1 MRLADMKTSRA
12 LQSGAGLGLV
22 QRAPLFKRLG
32 VLFLSFAFISGC
44 ASQPAWW
51 DAQYDYRN
59 GGSSA
64 GSSKNYSSSA
74 RRNAPSPLPRP
85 SVSTPRRPPA
95 QTASRS
101 SGTYHVVKRGETVYR
116 ISKMHGMQVS
126 ELASLNGLDSSYNIE
141 VGQKLRLKGTP
152 VQVAAAYPQAR
163 PGQTGTVSPGAP
175 RPYVKPP
182 LPAPPPPAG
191 GFIWPAEGRVLSSFG
206 SKEGGLHNDGINIAV
221 PEGTPVR
228 AAQSGVVAYVGNE
241 LKGYGNLV
249 LVRHADGWMT
259 AYAHNGKILAKR
271 GDKVVKGQTI
281 ALSGQSGSVSTPQ
294 IHFEVRKGTKP
305 VDPKRIVRA

>member
-1 MRLADMKTSRA
+1 MLGNFSRP
-12 LQSGAGLGLV
+12 
-22 QRAPLFKRLG
+22 AP
-32 VLFLSFAFISGC
+32 A
-44 ASQPAWW
+44 
-51 DAQYDYRN
+51 
-59 GGSSA
+59 
-64 GSSKNYSSSA
+64 
-74 RRNAPSPLPRP
+74 
-85 SVSTPRRPPA
+85 
-95 QTASRS
+95 
-101 SGTYHVVKRGETVYR
+101 
-116 ISKMHGMQVS
+116 
-126 ELASLNGLDSSYNIE
+126 
-141 VGQKLRLKGTP
+141 
-152 VQVAAAYPQAR
+152 
-163 PGQTGTVSPGAP
+163 
-175 RPYVKPP
+175 
-182 LPAPPPPAG
+182 PAPPPPAG